1 MLRIGTPALR
11 LAAVALTLA
20 AAIAARAVSTSFW
33 RAETFEDFDAGTPR
47 GTSIL
52 EDGSVVLSHR
62 SEEIAVPDAQ
72 YVWAAA
78 EHGDDVYAVAGTPG
92 RLYRLRGGKSEVLLE
107 TDTADFPAL
116 VVTPD
121 GRVFVG
127 TAPGGEVYEVR
138 GDGSSG
144 IFFETGEG
152 YVWAM
157 AYSREYGLLV
167 GTGDSAKVFAV
178 DGDGAGEVV
187 HESAEASIS
196 ALAVVEGRLLAGT
209 AVGGML
215 LDITP
220 GGDLAVLYDSH
231 HDEVTGI
238 ALGEDG
244 HTYFSATTVVLDE
257 VFDGGDP
264 ESSLGE
270 GSVFRTAEKGAVIEL
285 WHSVDAPV
293 TCLGRGPDGS
303 IWAGTGSRGRI
314 LSVGPRGQMALVADL
329 EHEEILSIRGTGG
342 RTIVSTGL
350 AGSTFRFGPGIGE
363 SGVFES
369 DVLDARSTAR
379 WGELSWR
386 ATTPGGSRVR
396 LQTRSGNTEVPG
408 DTWSEWSTV
417 EGDGE
422 GSITSPPARFLQWRA
437 ELAIGS
443 GKRSPVLLAAEA
455 AFLRENLPPVL
466 NTVRVSEP
474 SDALI
479 DAEGAYPD
487 GPVTQTLPSGLQ
499 VTYSLSPTAE
509 PSRDL
514 PVLTRGLRTAEW
526 EAHDPNGD
534 LLSFDLWV
542 RSEDEDEWKLLA
554 EDLQRAAHTWDT
566 QSMPD
571 GRYAVRVRA
580 DDGPDNPPDLAG
592 FDDKE
597 SAPFIVDNTPPGL
610 ADLGVSADRGSVSV
624 VGRVEDRLSAVAR
637 VEVAIDYGE
646 WRSAFADDGM
656 FDSLAEGFAL
666 SVSDLGAGEH
676 SVSIRAI
683 DRAGNVATAR
693 RVVR

>member
-1 MLRIGTPALR
+1 MLRIGTPGVR

-20 AAIAARAVSTSFW
+20 VAIAARAVSTSFW

-52 EDGSVVLSHR
+52 EDGRIVLSYE
-62 SEEIAVPDAQ
+62 SEEIRVPDAQ

-78 EHGDDVYAVAGTPG
+78 LYDGDVYAVAGTPG
-92 RLYRLRGGKSEVLLE
+92 RLYRLRGGKSEILAE
-107 TDTADFPAL
+107 SETADFHAL

-127 TAPGGEVYEVR
+127 TAPGGEVYEVHR
-138 GDGSSG
+138 DGTREL
-144 IFFETGEG
+144 FFETGEG

-157 AYSREYGLLV
+157 AYSSEHGLLV
-167 GTGDSAKVFAV
+167 GTGDCAKVFAV
-178 DGDGAGEVV
+178 DGDGTGETV

-196 ALAVVEGRLLAGT
+196 ALAVVGGRLLAGT
-209 AVGGML
+209 AVEGML
-215 LDITP
+215 LDVTP
-220 GGDLAVLYDSH
+220 GSDLAVLYDSR

-238 ALGEDG
+238 AAGDDG
-244 HTYFSATTVVLDE
+244 HAYFSTTTIALDE
-257 VFDGGDP
+257 VFDGVEP
-264 ESSLGE
+264 ESSFGR
-270 GSVFRTAEKGAVIEL
+270 GSVFRTTETGAVIEL
-285 WHSVDAPV
+285 WHSEDAPV

-303 IWAGTGSRGRI
+303 IWVGTGSRGRVF
-314 LSVGPRGQMALVADL
+314 SVGPRGQVALVADL
-329 EHEEILSIRGTGG
+329 DHEEILSIRATGR

-350 AGSTFRFGPGIGE
+350 AGSTFRFGPGVGE

-386 ATTPGGSRVR
+386 AATPGGSRVR
-396 LQTRSGNTEVPG
+396 LETRSGNTRVPD
-408 DTWSEWSTV
+408 DTWSGWSAV
-417 EGDGE
+417 EADGE
-422 GSITSPPARFLQWRA
+422 GAILSPPARFLQWRA

-443 GKRSPVLLAAEA
+443 GDRSPTLLAAEA

-466 NTVRVSEP
+466 NAVRVSEP

-479 DAEGAYPD
+479 EGGGAHPE

-499 VTYSLSPTAE
+499 VTYSLSPTEE

-534 LLSFDLWV
+534 PLSFDLWV

-554 EDLQRAAHTWDT
+554 EDLLRAVHTWDT

-580 DDGPDNPPDLAG
+580 DDGPGNPASLAG
-592 FDDKE
+592 YDEKE
-597 SAPFIVDNTPPGL
+597 SAPFVVDNTPPEL
-610 ADLGVSADRGSVSV
+610 ADLGVSADDASIRVT
-624 VGRVEDRLSAVAR
+624 GRVADRLSAVAR

-646 WRSAFADDGM
+646 WRPAFADDGM
-656 FDSLAEGFAL
+656 FDSLEERFAL
-666 SVSDLGAGEH
+666 SGPDLGAGEH
-676 SVSIRAI
+676 SVSVRAI